1 MFFWLFY
8 KGFVVPMLHG
18 LQGTVIGMLL
28 DPTPSFCIINAI
40 ITAMFDF
47 CILRILQL
55 NVAKWNQRILGFQG
69 FEEFITQSI
78 SKGTYALG

>member
-1 MFFWLFY
+1 MT
-8 KGFVVPMLHG
+8 GFNYPRFGAIINVLLIVLQSLVVPMLHG

-28 DPTPSFCIINAI
+28 DPTPSFCMINAI

-55 NVAKWNQRILGFQG
+55 NVAK
-69 FEEFITQSI
+69 
-78 SKGTYALG
+78 

>member
-1 MFFWLFY
+1 MTGFNYPRFGAIINVLLIVLQS
-8 KGFVVPMLHG
+8 FVVPMLHG

-28 DPTPSFCIINAI
+28 DPSFCMINAI

-55 NVAKWNQRILGFQG
+55 NVAK
-69 FEEFITQSI
+69 
-78 SKGTYALG
+78 